1 MSLWQ
6 TCLDLGRGGKGRL
19 WLCWPPTARLFT
31 VSPVGWQAPRDA
43 GPALLHCQG
52 QEEGEGDDQGPP
64 LLPTVLLQVL
74 GLLQRGNWCSY
85 QGTRH
90 RGWGT
95 GAPGSVAG
103 PWQYS
108 RPASLGRR
116 LHSERALARVL
127 LSGMSCL
134 PVEKAKEPFS
144 GPPPPRVIQARAG
157 SCSLRGLVGRT
168 SKDTAGCQAS
178 GVHRAGAG
186 TFESRGL
193 HLITPPMWLEGGLGR
208 TELI

>member
-1 MSLWQ
+1 MAGPVWIWGEE
-6 TCLDLGRGGKGRL
+6 GRGGCGSAGLR
-19 WLCWPPTARLFT
+19 PRDST

-64 LLPTVLLQVL
+64 LLPAVLLQVL
-74 GLLQRGNWCSY
+74 GLLQRGNWRRH

-90 RGWGT
+90 RGWGP

-103 PWQYS
+103 PWRCS

-116 LHSERALARVL
+116 LHSERPLARVP
-127 LSGMSCL
+127 SGMSCL
-134 PVEKAKEPFS
+134 PVEKAEEPFS
-144 GPPPPRVIQARAG
+144 GPPPPRVIQAGAG

-178 GVHRAGAG
+178 SVQ
-186 TFESRGL
+186 S
-193 HLITPPMWLEGGLGR
+193 
-208 TELI
+208 